1 MTISI
6 EIYVYILLALS
17 AISLRFVIPV
27 IIKQAKLLRAP
38 FEEAEKYDEAT
49 RKLLVHFRYVLF
61 AITLAIFVFGLIPIS
76 INLLTLFIDTGRPP
90 TVKPISFVYSMSVHL
105 QALMLSY
112 LVSRLYRLASN
123 EKEMT
128 DLNQKHLE
136 QELED
141 EKKK

>member
-6 EIYVYILLALS
+6 EIYVYILLTLS
-17 AISLRFVIPV
+17 AIALRFIIPV
-27 IIKQAKLLRAP
+27 IIKQARLLRAP

-76 INLLTLFIDTGRPP
+76 INVLTLLVDTGRPP
-90 TVKPISFVYSMSVHL
+90 VVKPISFVYSMSVHL

-123 EKEMT
+123 QKEMT
-128 DLNQKHLE
+128 DFTQHHLE
-136 QELED
+136 QELKN
-141 EKKK
+141 EKRK

>member
-6 EIYVYILLALS
+6 ELYVYILLALS
-17 AISLRFVIPV
+17 AISLRYIIPV
-27 IIKQAKLLRAP
+27 LIRQVRLLRAP

-49 RKLLVHFRYVLF
+49 RKLLVHFRHVLF
-61 AITLAIFVFGLIPIS
+61 ALSLAIFSFGMIPIT
-76 INLLTLFIDTGRPP
+76 INILTLFVDTGRPA
-90 TVKPISFVYSMSVHL
+90 TVKPISFIYTMSVHL

-128 DLNQKHLE
+128 DFTQHHLE
-136 QELED
+136 EELRN
-141 EKKK
+141 K